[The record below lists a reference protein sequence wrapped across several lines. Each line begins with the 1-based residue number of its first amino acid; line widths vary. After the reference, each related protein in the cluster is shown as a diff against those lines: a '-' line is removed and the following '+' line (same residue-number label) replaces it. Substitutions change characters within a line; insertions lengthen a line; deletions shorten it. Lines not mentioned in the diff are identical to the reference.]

1 MLSSRGVA
9 LALASVSLRVLGLTL
24 SIFGL
29 AIIQA
34 QGTNFNLYPTL
45 GIAVA
50 AVGVIVSFLS
60 AMAISEKP
68 ATPIENSGTMGN

>member
-9 LALASVSLRVLGLTL
+9 LALAGVSLGVLGLTL

-50 AVGVIVSFLS
+50 AVGVIV
-60 AMAISEKP
+60 
-68 ATPIENSGTMGN
+68 